1 MERSLIV
8 LGLVAMTTDQ
18 YERMMV
24 LIEGRQQAHVPV
36 ASACC
41 LTEISPERML
51 DFFPDVMFSGGLD
64 DTRFFDHSSSIERD
78 AMNTTMRWLTMT
90 FLGQD
95 IHNRKIQDLDNFN
108 AISIALAIAVKDAL
122 GLLGYNRFKFARI
135 SRTPCSARRLVFEL
149 KRTRRRPHAPSL
161 MILVAMAMVVMTVQQ
176 WVFSWH

>member
-90 FLGQD
+90 FFG
-95 IHNRKIQDLDNFN
+95 
-108 AISIALAIAVKDAL
+108 
-122 GLLGYNRFKFARI
+122 
-135 SRTPCSARRLVFEL
+135 SRYSQ
-149 KRTRRRPHAPSL
+149 S
-161 MILVAMAMVVMTVQQ
+161 
-176 WVFSWH
+176 